1 MANILG
7 ELPQCV
13 INNKRKEEKV
23 WLIKNMFIFDA
34 YTSRE
39 KAEEIINGYNSG
51 IVTYANEN
59 CGFTTI
65 VMPFGEKIKF
75 EIAEIEVT

>member
-1 MANILG
+1 MIDKKYVYLLWEDNVMI
-7 ELPQCV
+7 
-13 INNKRKEEKV
+13 
-23 WLIKNMFIFDA
+23 DA

-39 KAEEIINGYNSG
+39 KAEEMQEKIINGYNSG